1 MCIYLFIF
9 AMQYM
14 ASIEINL
21 KFCWNLYSIAK
32 SQKWIPHS
40 LNIVFKIIAVEK
52 FLLFKISVNNLEL

>member
-1 MCIYLFIF
+1 
-9 AMQYM
+9 MQYM
-14 ASIEINL
+14 ASVEINL